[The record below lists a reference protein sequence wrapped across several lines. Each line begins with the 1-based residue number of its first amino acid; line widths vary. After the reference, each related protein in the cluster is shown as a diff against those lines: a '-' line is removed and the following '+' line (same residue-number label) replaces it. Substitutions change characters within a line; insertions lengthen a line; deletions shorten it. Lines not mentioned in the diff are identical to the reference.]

1 MIIIAYIT
9 MQAYTLMNTSITAI
23 SKTLNSMTNAH
34 LAMVETGITLVTL
47 DTLKNV
53 MVQVIALKATTL
65 MQDKPVSFLIEK
77 AKFRPP

>member
-1 MIIIAYIT
+1 
-9 MQAYTLMNTSITAI
+9 
-23 SKTLNSMTNAH
+23 MTNAH
-34 LAMVETGITLVTL
+34 LAVVETGITLVTL

-77 AKFRPP
+77 AKFRLP